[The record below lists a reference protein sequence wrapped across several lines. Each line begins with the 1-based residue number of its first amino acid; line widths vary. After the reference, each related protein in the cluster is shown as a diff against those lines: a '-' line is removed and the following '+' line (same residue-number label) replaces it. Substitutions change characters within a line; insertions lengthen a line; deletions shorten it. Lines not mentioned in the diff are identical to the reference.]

1 MPELDEKIAQMSNI
15 KGLEVLKY
23 IGQDQDGLNEF
34 RLNFE
39 MDLRGELTGGIK
51 GRYKTNAG
59 AALYLASMDTLKD
72 DYIDKSD
79 VNISNH
85 QTVGER
91 IGHYVEQGKIRDF
104 EFKVDLDFLKV
115 FAIMDKLVESEVDM
129 LSHCVDDDKAKT
141 ILELVKLDPRVS
153 DIVYKH
159 DPFGV
164 LLDSLDLEKLEK
176 LSNDI
181 SPGDSP
187 GIPRLSEPQQFL
199 GNKLGPRALMV
210 PTVELSKVAAIE
222 SIGEKTGHSLY
233 KLMKQVGGLGED
245 KIQKLLVKK
254 DGAINEDVKKVF
266 EELSDVKSESKGRFR
281 LFGGGEGDKASS
293 SRSII
298 KEAIRKV
305 DQDAAP
311 KIGPVGQ

>member
-1 MPELDEKIAQMSNI
+1 MPKLDEKIKEI
-15 KGLEVLKY
+15 KGLEVLK
-23 IGQDQDGLNEF
+23 ITNEELNDF
-34 RLNFE
+34 RLMFE
-39 MDLRGELTGGIK
+39 MDLNNELKAGQGM
-51 GRYKTNAG
+51 YKTNAG
-59 AALYLASMDTLKD
+59 VALYLASMDNLKD
-72 DYIDKSD
+72 DYMARGPVLSA
-79 VNISNH
+79 H

-91 IGHYVEQGKIRDF
+91 IGHYVEQGKIGDF

-222 SIGEKTGHSLY
+222 SIGEKTGRSLY